1 VRARLITRARNYRY
15 QRVTTA
21 RPAAPEVI
29 VDNELSSSYTV
40 LEVRGPD
47 SIGLLYRITR
57 AMADLDLDIYSAK
70 VQTLGDDVIDSFYV
84 RDGIGEKIL
93 DPAYLREIE
102 MAVLTAVAA
111 DA

>member
-1 VRARLITRARNYRY
+1 MRARLLQRARTYRF

-21 RPAAPEVI
+21 RPADPQVV
-29 VDNELSSSYTV
+29 VDNEVSSTSTV

-57 AMADLDLDIYSAK
+57 AMADLDLDIFSAK
-70 VQTLGDDVIDSFYV
+70 VQTLGDDVVDSFYV
-84 RDGIGEKIL
+84 RDAAGEKIL
-93 DPAYLREIE
+93 DPDYLREIE
-102 MAVLTAVAA
+102 MAVLSAIAA